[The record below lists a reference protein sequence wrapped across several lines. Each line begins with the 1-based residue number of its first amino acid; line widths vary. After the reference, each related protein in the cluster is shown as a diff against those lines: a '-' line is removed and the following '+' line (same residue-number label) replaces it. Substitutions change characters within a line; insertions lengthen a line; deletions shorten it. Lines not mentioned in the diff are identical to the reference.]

1 MAFLTRQV
9 TTENDA
15 LAAFAANQIRQ
26 VARTLQGL
34 THHQIRQTPTPSV
47 MSLASLAR
55 HCLYVGNEGLLTTL
69 DPARARTHGLNNHN
83 AGEPGPDGILEQ
95 DTAESLMTELEDLAT
110 WVEGVLGTVD
120 MDRRV
125 PVPQVPWFPKDID
138 TWPARW
144 VALHY
149 VEEYARHA
157 GHADILRETI
167 DGKGAYE
174 LNALADG
181 EPWPPVGWEEEFAA
195 WEQTQ
200 K

>member
-26 VARTLQGL
+26 IARTLQGV
-34 THHQIRQTPTPSV
+34 TNDQIRQTPTAGV

-55 HCLYVGNEGLLTTL
+55 HCLYVGNEGLLTSL
-69 DPARARTHGLNNHN
+69 DPDRQKTHGVGNHA
-83 AGEPGPDGILEQ
+83 AGEPGPAGVLDQ
-95 DTAESLMTELEDLAT
+95 DTAQSLMAELEDLAT
-110 WVEGVLGTVD
+110 WVETVLSTVD

-138 TWPARW
+138 SWPARW

-149 VEEYARHA
+149 IEEYARHA
-157 GHADILRETI
+157 GHADILRESM

-181 EPWPPVGWEEEFAA
+181 EPWPPEGWAEEFAA
-195 WEQTQ
+195 WEEQRS
-200 K
+200 